1 MRRSLTPLLSALVLL
16 APLACPADGDA
27 ADPAVAWS
35 KHIAGCARD
44 VFSLEAAFTQETIH
58 ATGKASPTSR
68 GRVRIKRKGLL
79 RIDYDDPP
87 GAVVACDGATLR
99 SWSPETRTV
108 YEMTARRSPL
118 WSAFAFAMSDPS
130 SPDPAPRFVGGDP
143 SPRPGKGRGVLELI
157 PPKGSTASRI
167 ILTVE
172 PSCPPVRRVTI
183 IDRAGTATRITLD
196 GVRTNVGMKRGLFS
210 FPVPQG
216 AKIVRP

>member
-16 APLACPADGDA
+16 APLACPADGDT
-27 ADPAVAWS
+27 ADPVVAWS

-79 RIDYDDPP
+79 RIYYDDPP
-87 GAVVACDGATLR
+87 DAVVACDGTTMR
-99 SWSPETRTV
+99 TWNPETNTV
-108 YEMTARRSPL
+108 YEMAAERSPL
-118 WSAFAFAMSDPS
+118 WRAFAFALSDKS
-130 SPDPAPRFVGGDP
+130 STDLEPRFVGGA
-143 SPRPGKGRGVLELI
+143 RAPGTGEERGVLELK
-157 PPKGSTASRI
+157 PPGGSTASRI

-172 PSCPPVRRVTI
+172 PSCPPIKRVTI

-196 GVRTNVGMKRGLFS
+196 GVRTNVGMKRELFS
-210 FPVPQG
+210 FPIPQG